1 MAYSDTKT
9 AKKPASG
16 KSFTDATFDE
26 RYKNA
31 LKPTRRQRKEFWM
44 NKAFMEGFQWV
55 HYNAITC
62 RVDEVPREEYD
73 DRVQATINRM
83 WPLARTLAGKL
94 AQRELVFEVAPSK
107 ADDANVRAARTS
119 ESIVKSVH
127 SNHDW
132 ETKRDE
138 VDWAILLGGTAAV
151 SIDWDAEVGE
161 YIGDLDDDAAGTP
174 LFTGDTCE
182 SVHNITE
189 FLIQP
194 GAKDAETATWWIKVC
209 AYPPVEVKEEYDLEE
224 EPPADAFAGM
234 SPLQQRLISAY
245 DDDEPLNLTLVKT
258 YYERPN
264 KMCPKGRVATI
275 INGKIEGGVRDW
287 PFPWNDRL
295 NLIVFRETPL
305 SAQWWGET
313 VLTMARPIQVAF
325 NTTWSS
331 IIEHIRKTGNA
342 KLAVTQSNMNLMEEM
357 TDEIGEIVVYT
368 DGTNPPAWI
377 NPAQLPAYIQET
389 PKQLSEQMDDI
400 FGVHEV
406 SRGDAPGRVDSA
418 QGISTLTEN
427 DSTPLGRIIKDQARG
442 WARIASM
449 VLKLYEINVTEERDA
464 IVRSPG
470 LPAMTIQWTGKDL
483 LGQTDVVV
491 PADAIMPRTH
501 AAIVAQAD
509 KLVQMGMITSLAQ
522 YLHVIEAPNENEF
535 LGALAPA
542 VEKARRENHD
552 MRTGKVCIPKGF
564 DNHQVHIE
572 EHNAFRMSLEYELMP
587 DNLKKIVDD
596 HVDAHE
602 MLAHEEMAKQ
612 VARAQFNPAMAA
624 VPTATGAPSLAPG
637 DVASAATPQGP
648 GPLDNTPMG
657 APANVPQPPVDPNGA
672 MGPNG
677 QIPQ

>member
-1 MAYSDTKT
+1 MAYSQT
-9 AKKPASG
+9 KPA
-16 KSFTDATFDE
+16 KSKENGTTFNDAVFDE

-55 HYNAITC
+55 HYNPITC
-62 RVDEVPREEYD
+62 RVDEVPREEDD

-94 AQRELVFEVAPSK
+94 AQRELVFECPPTK
-107 ADDANVRAARTS
+107 ADDATVRAARTS
-119 ESIVKSVH
+119 ESIVRSVH
-127 SNHDW
+127 NNHDW

-138 VDWAILLGGTAAV
+138 VDWAVLLGGTAAV
-151 SIDWDAEVGE
+151 CVDWDAQVGD
-161 YIGDLDDDAAGTP
+161 YIGDLDDNINGTP
-174 LFTGDTCE
+174 MFTGDTCE
-182 SVHNITE
+182 SVLNITE

-194 GAKDAETATWWIKVC
+194 GAKNAEKANWWIKIC
-209 AYPPVEVKEEYDLEE
+209 AYPPAEVQAEYDLEE
-224 EPPADAFAGM
+224 APPADAFAGM
-234 SPLQQRLISAY
+234 SPLQQRLISQY
-245 DDDEPLNLTLVKT
+245 DDDEPMNLTLVKT

-275 INGKIEGGVRDW
+275 IDGKIVGGVKEW

-295 NLIVFRETPL
+295 NLAVFRETPL

-313 VLTMARPIQVAF
+313 VITMARPIQVAF

-331 IIEHIRKTGNA
+331 IIEHIKKTGNA
-342 KLAVTQSNMNLMEEM
+342 KLAVTQSNMNLMEEL

-368 DGTNPPAWI
+368 DGTAPPSWI
-377 NPAQLPAYIQET
+377 DPAQLPAYIQET
-389 PKQLSEQMDDI
+389 PRQLSEQMDDI

-442 WARIASM
+442 WSIIASM

-464 IVRSPG
+464 VVRSPG

-483 LGQTDVVV
+483 LGQTEVVV
-491 PADAIMPRTH
+491 PPDAIMPRSH
-501 AAIVAQAD
+501 AAMVAQAD
-509 KLVQMGMITSLAQ
+509 KLVQMGMVTSLAQ
-522 YLHVIEAPNENEF
+522 YLKIIESPNENEF
-535 LGALAPA
+535 LSAVAPA

-552 MRTGKVCIPKGF
+552 MRTGKVCIPKKW
-564 DNHQVHIE
+564 DNHEVHIE
-572 EHNAFRMSLEYELMP
+572 EHNAFRMSLEYDLMP
-587 DNLKKIVDD
+587 DELKKIVDD

-602 MLAHEEMAKQ
+602 MLAMELMAQQ

-624 VPTATGAPSLAPG
+624 VPNANGAPVLAPG
-637 DVASAATPQGP
+637 DVAPSVIPQGP
-648 GPLDNTPMG
+648 GPVDNTPMG
-657 APANVPQPPVDPNGA
+657 MPANIPGPDGEVPPV
-672 MGPNG
+672 GPTG
-677 QIPQ
+677 PAL